1 MHNPTSA
8 LLCERITRYAQ
19 SYWNGGGAMPP
30 TLMLLLG
37 DGNSVT
43 TDVSRLLSVPGGKE
57 ALLWVPAYFSLLS
70 GGLAGCALSYE
81 SQSDLQPGAA
91 GSLVLSVNMEGQD
104 EDVLLCA
111 LERLESGKRFA
122 RAPQSLSGNPPVF
135 SVSSDCV
142 SNLRALAMAS
152 CESLG
157 RTFTGQLRVE
167 DLHGMA
173 SELDRRSGGVF
184 HLTALEIAAA
194 LHHQHHKCLSDKRTS
209 STLH

>member
-8 LLCERITRYAQ
+8 LLYERITRYAQ
-19 SYWNGGGAMPP
+19 VYWNDGDAMPP

-37 DGNSVT
+37 DGSSVT
-43 TDVSRLLSVPGGKE
+43 TDVSRLLFVTGGKE
-57 ALLWVPAYFSLLS
+57 TLLWVPAYFSLLS

-81 SQSDLQPGAA
+81 SHSELIPGVA
-91 GSLVLSVNMEGQD
+91 GSLVLSVNMEGQE

-122 RAPQSLSGNPPVF
+122 RAPKTLTGTPQVF

-142 SNLRALAMAS
+142 SNLRALAIAS

-157 RTFTGQLRVE
+157 RAFTGKLTVGE
-167 DLHGMA
+167 LHGMA
-173 SELDRRSGGVF
+173 SELDRRTGSVF

-194 LHHQHHKCLSDKRTS
+194 LYHQHQKQTGTTVAPVVMH
-209 STLH
+209 